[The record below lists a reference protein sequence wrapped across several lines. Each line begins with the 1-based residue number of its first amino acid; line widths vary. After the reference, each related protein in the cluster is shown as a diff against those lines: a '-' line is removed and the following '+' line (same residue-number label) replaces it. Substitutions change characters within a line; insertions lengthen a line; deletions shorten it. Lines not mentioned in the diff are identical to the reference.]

1 MKVLKVYE
9 NNGRT
14 LTRMFLSSSDE
25 SSLIMT
31 VLMELGYDCV
41 PEKGEFTFKDA
52 EKRKEAE
59 HIRSARLI
67 GEFNEATGGK
77 YD

>member
-14 LTRMFLSSSDE
+14 RTRMFLENSDE

-41 PEKGEFTFKDA
+41 PEKGEFTFA
-52 EKRKEAE
+52 EAQERAEAE
-59 HIRSARLI
+59 HIRSARLV

>member
-14 LTRMFLSSSDE
+14 LTRMFLSDTGE

-41 PEKGEFTFKDA
+41 PAKGEFTFEQA
-52 EKRKEAE
+52 EERLEAE

-67 GEFNEATGGK
+67 GEFDEATGGK
-77 YD
+77 YS

>member
-14 LTRMFLSSSDE
+14 MTRMFLSESKE

-41 PEKGEFTFKDA
+41 PATGEFTYDDA
-52 EKRKEAE
+52 QQRLESE

-67 GEFNEATGGK
+67 EEFHVATGRK